1 MNTKPEQRDTHSV
14 DISTHSMSPTI
25 QEMQD
30 FQRQQTQLQ
39 GYSNQLYHGYY
50 ATPGQF
56 AQTWPAS
63 AWMTAAAGSTSPEH
77 TSTSPNASS
86 TSNSSPNP
94 HQEQSV
100 HQLQINEA
108 TAAAAATASTT
119 QGAATEQEQQIYHPQ
134 MNHLLT
140 QHQVYHPQAFQ
151 VSDSSHS
158 LITRN

>member
-50 ATPGQF
+50 ATTGQF

>member
-1 MNTKPEQRDTHSV
+1 MNRNQELRDTHSV
-14 DISTHSMSPTI
+14 DLSTQSMSPTI

-56 AQTWPAS
+56 GQATWPAT

-77 TSTSPNASS
+77 ASTSPNASS

-108 TAAAAATASTT
+108 TVAAAASTT
-119 QGAATEQEQQIYHPQ
+119 QGTAVEQEQQIYHPQ

-151 VSDSSHS
+151 VNYSSPF
-158 LITRN
+158 LINRN